1 MQHLLDKAR
10 MLLISI
16 AALDPLA
23 EIAKINSSTQGRPSH
38 APHIHTSPHIRP
50 CPDSAS
56 SGRKAFGTDDVP
68 QGCHKAKT
76 HVRSWQSAPK
86 GRGAKCP
93 KPYRPTETAKA
104 EMLRRP
110 RKAACRM
117 RGCGMPIAQ
126 VAEALELSKN
136 SVPILSEP
144 ARGKSIDYSSLGETQ
159 VTRRF
164 MEPIA
169 NTRCVLMR
177 RAHPSGSRPPKCAK
191 CTNTVWGG
199 GEGGACLALGLL
211 LQIFQVQAGNLGHRG
226 SLKRSSSQC
235 PAVPCTHVAPW
246 R

>member
-1 MQHLLDKAR
+1 MAKCAKGAR
-10 MLLISI
+10 
-16 AALDPLA
+16 
-23 EIAKINSSTQGRPSH
+23 
-38 APHIHTSPHIRP
+38 
-50 CPDSAS
+50 
-56 SGRKAFGTDDVP
+56 
-68 QGCHKAKT
+68 
-76 HVRSWQSAPK
+76 
-86 GRGAKCP
+86 AKCP

-164 MEPIA
+164 TEPIA
-169 NTRCVLMR
+169 TRAVFLCEEPTQAAQGL
-177 RAHPSGSRPPKCAK
+177 PSAPSAP
-191 CTNTVWGG
+191 TLWGG
-199 GEGGACLALGLL
+199 GARGGACLALGLL